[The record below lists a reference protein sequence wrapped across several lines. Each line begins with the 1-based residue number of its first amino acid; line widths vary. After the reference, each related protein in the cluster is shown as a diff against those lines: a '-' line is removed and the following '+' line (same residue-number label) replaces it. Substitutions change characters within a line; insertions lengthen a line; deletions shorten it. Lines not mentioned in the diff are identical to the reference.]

1 MSVRCDVLP
10 FLLVTSAVMKDVAA
24 GSCSVCK
31 ENKSVRIVDSLERL
45 RESGDGV
52 VIICFFIKPQIII

>member
-1 MSVRCDVLP
+1 MP

>member
-1 MSVRCDVLP
+1 
-10 FLLVTSAVMKDVAA
+10 MKDVAA

-31 ENKSVRIVDSLERL
+31 NKSVRIVDSLERL